1 MKKTYIYDKKQRKVV
16 ELKEKRDLGPKI
28 HIIPDIEPYLDEN
41 MGHEPVWVK
50 SRRHKMRLLKERGL
64 GIK

>member
-1 MKKTYIYDKKQRKVV
+1 MKKTYIYDKKLKKVV
-16 ELKEKRDLGPKI
+16 ELKGKRDPGPKI
-28 HIIPDIEPYLDEN
+28 HVIRDIEPYLDEN
-41 MGHEPVWVK
+41 MGHEPVYVK

>member
-1 MKKTYIYDKKQRKVV
+1 MV

-28 HIIPDIEPYLDEN
+28 HVIRDIEPYLDEN
-41 MGHEPVWVK
+41 MGHEPVYVK